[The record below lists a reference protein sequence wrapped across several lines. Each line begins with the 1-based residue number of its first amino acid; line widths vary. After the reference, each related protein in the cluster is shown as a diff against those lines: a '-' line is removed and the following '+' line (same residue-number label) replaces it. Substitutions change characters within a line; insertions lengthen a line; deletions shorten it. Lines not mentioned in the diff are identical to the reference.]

1 MTDPLLYTHIER
13 IEGPLVAVV
22 TPAERVGLGDAI
34 EVRDREGR
42 ARRGRVMLLEGER
55 VVIEVFQGT
64 EGLAKEGCS
73 VRFRGE
79 PIQLALSP
87 EIIGRRFN
95 GVGEPIDGGPP
106 IDPELKRDVNGSAIN
121 PVARDYPED
130 FIQTGV
136 SGIDGMNALVR
147 GQKLPLFSASGLPH
161 DELAIQIARQ
171 AKVRPDLHREGL
183 KKSAFPPLPPGDPH
197 SSSPFARG
205 RRGGGEGANLGERES
220 NQGFHF
226 SGKEAV
232 REDLIVVFCAIG
244 VKHDVAMRFAEEI
257 RGETVAFLNLADD
270 PPMER
275 LLTPRM
281 ALTAAE
287 YIAFDLGHHVLVILT
302 DMTNYGE
309 ALREIATARGDVPS
323 RKGYPGY
330 LYSDLASIFERAGR
344 IKGHPG
350 SITQLPI
357 LTMPNN
363 DITHPIPDLTGYITE
378 GQIVLSPELHQR
390 GIYPA
395 IELLPSLSRL
405 MKDGVG
411 AGHTRADHYG
421 LMGQLYAAYARCQE
435 VRLMSRIIGE
445 ADLSEAD
452 RAYLR
457 FGDIFEQRFLRQ
469 APDEDRPIERTLDL
483 GWRCLGCLP
492 ESELRRLTREEIEGH
507 RGLLDQGQEWLHEP
521 LRA

>member
-1 MTDPLLYTHIER
+1 VADPLLYTHLDR

-22 TPAERVGLGDAI
+22 TPSERVGLGDAI
-34 EVRDREGR
+34 EVRDRQGR

-106 IDPELKRDVNGSAIN
+106 IDPELRRDVNGSAIN

-171 AKVRPDLHREGL
+171 AKVRPLLSQRERKL
-183 KKSAFPPLPPGDPH
+183 
-197 SSSPFARG
+197 
-205 RRGGGEGANLGERES
+205 
-220 NQGFHF
+220 NQNFH
-226 SGKEAV
+226 GKEAV
-232 REDLIVVFCAIG
+232 REALIVVFCAIG

-287 YIAFDLGHHVLVILT
+287 YLAFDLGHHVLVILT

-344 IKGHPG
+344 IKGRPG

-378 GQIVLSPELHQR
+378 GQIVLSQELHQR
-390 GIYPA
+390 GVYPP

-411 AGHTRADHYG
+411 AGHTRADHFP
-421 LMGQLYAAYARCQE
+421 LMGQLYAAYARSQE

-457 FGDIFEQRFLRQ
+457 FGDILEQRFLRQ
-469 APDEDRPIERTLDL
+469 APDEDRTIEQTLDL

-492 ESELRRLTREEIEGH
+492 ENELRRLTRGEIEDH
-507 RGLLDQGQEWLHEP
+507 RRLLDQGQEWLHG
-521 LRA
+521 LRT

>member
-1 MTDPLLYTHIER
+1 
-13 IEGPLVAVV
+13 
-22 TPAERVGLGDAI
+22 
-34 EVRDREGR
+34 
-42 ARRGRVMLLEGER
+42 
-55 VVIEVFQGT
+55 
-64 EGLAKEGCS
+64 
-73 VRFRGE
+73 
-79 PIQLALSP
+79 
-87 EIIGRRFN
+87 
-95 GVGEPIDGGPP
+95 VGEPIDGGPP
-106 IDPELKRDVNGSAIN
+106 IAPELKRDVNGSAIN

-130 FIQTGV
+130 FIQTGI

-171 AKVRPDLHREGL
+171 AKVRPDLH
-183 KKSAFPPLPPGDPH
+183 
-197 SSSPFARG
+197 
-205 RRGGGEGANLGERES
+205 
-220 NQGFHF
+220 
-226 SGKEAV
+226 GKEAV
-232 REDLIVVFCAIG
+232 REELIVVFCAIG
-244 VKHDVAMRFAEEI
+244 VKHDVAMRFAEKI

-287 YIAFDLGHHVLVILT
+287 YLAFDLGLHVLVILT

-411 AGHTRADHYG
+411 AGHTRADHYA

-469 APDEDRPIERTLDL
+469 APDEDRPVERTLDL

-492 ESELRRLTREEIEGH
+492 ENELRRLTREEIEGH